1 MASNLLVLFINLL
14 VLELFIV
21 KQYIRGLATKNW
33 ENGSLNWQL
42 RARLK
47 GETKD
52 RTLQTYGVV
61 LAKARSSN
69 DLTLLS
75 KYRVCYAP
83 SRLYF
88 TVFNMSFLLD

>member
-21 KQYIRGLATKNW
+21 KQYIRRLATKNW

-42 RARLK
+42 RARLV

-52 RTLQTYGVV
+52 RTLQVYGVV

-69 DLTLLS
+69 DLTLLEQIS
-75 KYRVCYAP
+75 CLLCSIALV
-83 SRLYF
+83 LYCF
-88 TVFNMSFLLD
+88 QCLSC